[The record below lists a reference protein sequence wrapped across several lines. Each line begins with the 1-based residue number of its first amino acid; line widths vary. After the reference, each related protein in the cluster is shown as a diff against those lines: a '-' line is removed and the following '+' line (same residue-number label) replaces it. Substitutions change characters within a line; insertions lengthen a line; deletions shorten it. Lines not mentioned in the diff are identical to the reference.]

1 MLCEMSETFSEK
13 LRKAKDLPAIFEIVK
28 LAVIKTR
35 KKRRAG
41 LMLGIAD
48 LGNHPRGFLGAF
60 YPVATNIIVMN
71 RIPLERIK
79 ETNPELY
86 KPYVFHVLLHE
97 YLHALGDVDEHS
109 TRRTTYEICKEVFG
123 PEHLATKMSE
133 DYSQFFPNLV
143 YPDAAWTPRT
153 LNVELVDEFD
163 RSSASYIR

>member
-1 MLCEMSETFSEK
+1 MKETFAER
-13 LRKAKDLPAIFEIVK
+13 LRKAKDLPAIFELVK

-41 LMLGIAD
+41 LMLGLAD
-48 LGNHPRGFLGAF
+48 LGNHPKGFLGAF
-60 YPVATNIIVMN
+60 YPVATNIIVIN
-71 RIPLERIK
+71 RVPLERIK

-97 YLHALGDVDEHS
+97 YLHALGDVDELS
-109 TRRTTYEICKEVFG
+109 TRQMTYDICKEILG
-123 PEHLATKMSE
+123 PEHLATKISE

-143 YPDAAWTPRT
+143 YPDAAWTPEN
-153 LNVELVDEFD
+153 LNFELVDDFD

>member
-1 MLCEMSETFSEK
+1 MRETFAEK
-13 LRKAKDLPAIFEIVK
+13 LRKAKDLPAVFELVK

-71 RIPLERIK
+71 RVPMERIK
-79 ETNPELY
+79 DTNPELY

-109 TRRTTYEICKEVFG
+109 VRKKTYEICKEVFG
-123 PEHLATKMSE
+123 REHLATKMSE

-143 YPDAAWTPRT
+143 YPDAAWQPQN
-153 LNVELVDEFD
+153 LDVELVDEFD
-163 RSSASYIR
+163 KSSASYIR